1 MPVIHVEIDPDG
13 DTLIILPHQSEDEE
27 ENDEEP
33 DAEMPDVEEPSQS
46 CFKVSMKHL
55 VLASP
60 RAKKMF
66 EGNYAEAQPGTDGL
80 RRWTFEPIFDAKAF
94 RIVMNAIHGHTRK
107 MPRTMTLRRLA
118 KISAIVDDLDCSQ
131 SLWFYAKTWLAEL
144 DTYMDD
150 DNFRR
155 WMLISFVFDEP
166 ELFESATTFAIRRGD
181 RPFDACG
188 LPIRPKII
196 DTIDAERDKHITRI
210 VDGVASLIE
219 EVKTKECDPQCKS
232 MTFGALTLYL
242 ISANLVLPSPSKPYL
257 DLRLSRI
264 CHQLNDFRL
273 PLAYR
278 PGESFKKSWKRSKD
292 LWVFQ
297 EAPLRVSDP
306 SPPQGV
312 NSHSCDLR
320 GLVTRS
326 LSSLSAAPWGLNISD
341 FR

>member
-1 MPVIHVEIDPDG
+1 
-13 DTLIILPHQSEDEE
+13 
-27 ENDEEP
+27 
-33 DAEMPDVEEPSQS
+33 MPDVEEPSQS

-196 DTIDAERDKHITRI
+196 GMITIWDSMRFRLTSQIDTIDAERDKHITRI

-326 LSSLSAAPWGLNISD
+326 LSSLSTAPWGLNLSD